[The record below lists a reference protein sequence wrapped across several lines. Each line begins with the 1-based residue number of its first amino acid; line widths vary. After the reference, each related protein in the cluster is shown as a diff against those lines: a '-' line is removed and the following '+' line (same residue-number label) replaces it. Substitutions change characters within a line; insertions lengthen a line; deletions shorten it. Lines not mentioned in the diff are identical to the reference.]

1 MSDEGK
7 RSKNLLL
14 AIAGAGLVL
23 GATLLYMWSN
33 HSEDAEDEISVEDIR
48 EELKSKGLDKV

>member
-33 HSEDAEDEISVEDIR
+33 HSEDVEDEISVEDIR